1 MGVQEGEN
9 MRVKV
14 FHGDCISHLVGQ
26 DVQAYCFD
34 GEIWFPVLAKDANA
48 VIRISQDESGDVY
61 MEVPDDLGRVT
72 AGPVC
77 ELELHEG
84 LDIGSDQF
92 SAKERRTM
100 MVGFI

>member
-1 MGVQEGEN
+1 MGVQEGES

-14 FHGDCISHLVGQ
+14 FHGGCISHLAGQ
-26 DVQAYCFD
+26 DIVAYCFD
-34 GEIWFPVLAKDANA
+34 GEVWFPVAEKDANA

-72 AGPVC
+72 ACPIC
-77 ELELHEG
+77 ELELHDG
-84 LDIGSDQF
+84 LEMGSNRF
-92 SAKERRTM
+92 SAEERETM